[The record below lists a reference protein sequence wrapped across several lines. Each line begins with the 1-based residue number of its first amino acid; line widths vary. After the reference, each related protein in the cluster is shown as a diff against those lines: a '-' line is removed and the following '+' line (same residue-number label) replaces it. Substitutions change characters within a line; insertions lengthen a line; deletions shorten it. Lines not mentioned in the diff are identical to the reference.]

1 MSAVFRAPFIDS
13 NVILYLLSGDS
24 AKADCA
30 EAILDKGGIISVQV
44 LNEVTSV
51 CLRKLKMTWE
61 EIDAVLLAVKAA
73 CNIVPLTLESHEK
86 AVQISRRYPL
96 SFYDANICS
105 AAILSGAKVVLSEDM
120 QDGMKIDAI
129 VVKNPFA

>member
-1 MSAVFRAPFIDS
+1 VSAVFIDS

-24 AKADCA
+24 AKADRA
-30 EAILDKGGIISVQV
+30 EAILDKGGIVSVQV

-61 EIDAVLLAVKAA
+61 EIDSVLLAVKAA
-73 CNIVPLTLESHEK
+73 CYVVPLTFESHEK
-86 AVQISRRYPL
+86 AVQISKRHQL
-96 SFYDANICS
+96 SFYDSNICA
-105 AAILSGAKVVLSEDM
+105 AAILSGVKVVLSEDM
-120 QDGMKIDAI
+120 QNGVKIDAI